1 MGINTYF
8 RRMNRHSLRLMTL
21 LGGLSVGG
29 LLLIQFLWIR
39 QAYITESRTFD
50 HNVHLALRNVVESLC
65 QTDGLDVPAYNPI
78 EQLSSNYYVVKTSQ
92 VLQPETLEYFLSA
105 ELNKRN
111 IVTDFEYGIYDCQS
125 QHMVY
130 GNEVTEKPRTVRASL
145 PSLKEDQYYFGVL
158 FPSRQTFLLG
168 RIDFLMYLS
177 GGIMLVIGFFVSSIV
192 MMTKQK
198 RLSEVQ
204 RDFINNMTHE
214 FKTPLA
220 TIKLSA
226 EVIRGAGAGENSERL
241 RKYVSLIEKEADR
254 LKSHVDEV
262 LQVAQ
267 IEKSK
272 LALNIKT
279 HELKE
284 LLSTFEKTA
293 GEKIQLAEGNWSFQ
307 NNCLSAKIPADAL
320 HFQNILGNLLDNSLK
335 YTDRKP
341 AISLTAAVRDKKVV
355 LTFSD
360 NGKGITEK
368 DLKHIFKKFYRVP
381 IGDLQGIPGFGLGLF
396 YVKQVLK
403 AHGGSIKA
411 ESKYGEGTT
420 FYIQL
425 PIAKADE
432 KS

>member
-8 RRMNRHSLRLMTL
+8 RGMNRHSLRLMTF

-92 VLQPETLEYFLSA
+92 VLQPKTLEYFLSA
-105 ELNKRN
+105 ELSKRN
-111 IVTDFEYGIYDCQS
+111 IATDFEYGIYDCQS

-177 GGIMLVIGFFVSSIV
+177 GGILMVIGFFVSSVV

-226 EVIRGAGAGENSERL
+226 EVIRGAGAGEYTERL
-241 RKYVSLIEKEADR
+241 QKYASLIEKEADR

-272 LALNIKT
+272 LALNIKP

-293 GEKIQLAEGNWSFQ
+293 EEKIQMAEGTWSFQ
-307 NNCLSAKIPADAL
+307 NNCPATKIHADAL

-335 YTDRKP
+335 YTERKP
-341 AISLTAAVRDKKVV
+341 EISLTSAVWDNKVV

-360 NGKGITEK
+360 NGKGITDK
-368 DLKHIFKKFYRVP
+368 DLKHIFEKFYRVST
-381 IGDLQGIPGFGLGLF
+381 GDLQGIPGFGLGLF

-403 AHGGSIKA
+403 AQGGYITAK
-411 ESKYGEGTT
+411 SKYGEGTT

-425 PIAKADE
+425 PIIKGNE